1 MSHEEPLYPLLT
13 ESRLVAPMWSGSR
26 LAAMLG
32 VEAEMPRVGESWQ
45 VYEGNRITNGP
56 LAGQT
61 LAEATRALGESLVGG
76 RTVARY
82 GADFPLLAKL
92 IDAGDRLSVQVHP
105 DDAYAHRVEAGTGFH
120 GKTEAWH
127 ILAADPGASLIY
139 GFARP
144 TSPAEVAAAVA
155 DDTLLDLLQHIPA
168 AAGDTVY
175 VPAGTV
181 HAIGEGILLYEIQ
194 QKSDITYRLYDYGRK
209 DARTGRPR
217 ELHVARSLDVL
228 DFMPPDRGLL
238 APLVL
243 GPGRDLLV
251 ACQYFALER
260 WQADEPRTLVTDP
273 GTFEILTV
281 IDGSLDVQWAGGAL
295 ALHRQSTVLP
305 AGLGEY
311 TLRPRDGCRWLRAYV
326 PDLAAGLV
334 EPLRTAGYG
343 EDAIYAI
350 VMD

>member
-1 MSHEEPLYPLLT
+1 
-13 ESRLVAPMWSGSR
+13 
-26 LAAMLG
+26 
-32 VEAEMPRVGESWQ
+32 

-61 LAEATRALGESLVGG
+61 LAEATHALGETLVGS
-76 RTVARY
+76 RTMARY

-127 ILAADPGASLIY
+127 ILDADPGAELIY

-144 TSPAEVAAAVA
+144 TSPAEVTAAIA

-181 HAIGEGILLYEIQ
+181 HAIGRGILLYEIQ

-209 DARTGRPR
+209 NATTGQPR
-217 ELHVARSLDVL
+217 ELHIAKSLDVL
-228 DFMPPDRGLL
+228 DFTPPDRGLL
-238 APLVL
+238 APLAL
-243 GPGRDLLV
+243 GPGRDVLV
-251 ACQYFALER
+251 ACPLFALER
-260 WQADEPRTLVTDP
+260 WHADETQALTTDP

-281 IDGSLDVQWAGGAL
+281 IDGSLGVQWAGGAL
-295 ALHRQSTVLP
+295 ELHRQSAVLP
-305 AGLGEY
+305 AGLGAY
-311 TLRPRDGCRWLRAYV
+311 TLAPRDGCRWLRAYV
-326 PDLAAGLV
+326 PDLAADLV
-334 EPLRTAGYG
+334 EPLRAAGHS
-343 EDAIYAI
+343 EDVIRKTVI
-350 VMD
+350 I

>member
-1 MSHEEPLYPLLT
+1 MSHERTLYPLLT
-13 ESRLVAPMWSGSR
+13 DSRLVAPMWSGSR
-26 LAAMLG
+26 LAALLG
-32 VEAEMPRVGESWQ
+32 VEAYMPRVGESWQ

-61 LAEATRALGESLVGG
+61 LAEATHALGEALVGS
-76 RTVARY
+76 RTMARY

-144 TSPAEVAAAVA
+144 TAPAEVAAAIA

-175 VPAGTV
+175 VPSGTV
-181 HAIGEGILLYEIQ
+181 HAIGRGILLYEIQ

-209 DARTGRPR
+209 DATTGRPR
-217 ELHVARSLDVL
+217 ELHIAKSLDVL
-228 DFMPPDRGLL
+228 DVTPPGRGRL
-238 APLVL
+238 APLALV
-243 GPGRDLLV
+243 PGRDLLV
-251 ACQYFALER
+251 ACPFFALER
-260 WQADEPRTLVTDP
+260 WHADEPQALATDP

-281 IDGSLDVQWAGGAL
+281 IDGSLGVRWAGGSL
-295 ALHRQSTVLP
+295 ELHRQSAVLP

-311 TLRPRDGCRWLRAYV
+311 TLTPHDGCRWLRAYV
-326 PDLAAGLV
+326 PDLAADLV
-334 EPLRTAGYG
+334 KPLRAAGYS
-343 EDAIYAI
+343 EDAIRKTVI
-350 VMD
+350 N

>member
-1 MSHEEPLYPLLT
+1 MSHARTLYPLLT

-26 LAAMLG
+26 LAALLG
-32 VEAEMPRVGESWQ
+32 VEADMPRVGESWQ

-61 LAEATRALGESLVGG
+61 LAEATHALGEALVGS

-105 DDAYAHRVEAGTGFH
+105 DDAYAHRVEAGSGFH

-155 DDTLLDLLQHIPA
+155 DDALLDLLQHIPA

-181 HAIGEGILLYEIQ
+181 HAIGGGILLYEIQ

-217 ELHVARSLDVL
+217 ELHVAKSLDVL
-228 DFMPPDRGLL
+228 DFTPPGRGRL
-238 APLVL
+238 APLAL
-243 GPGRDLLV
+243 APGRDLLV
-251 ACQYFALER
+251 ACPFFALER
-260 WQADEPRTLVTDP
+260 WQADEPRALTTDP

-281 IDGSLDVQWAGGAL
+281 IDGSLDVQWAGGTL
-295 ALHRQSTVLP
+295 ELHRQSAVLP

-311 TLRPRDGCRWLRAYV
+311 TLAPRDSCRWLRAYV

-334 EPLRTAGYG
+334 EPLRAAGYS
-343 EDAIYAI
+343 EDAIQTV
-350 VMD
+350 VMN